1 MGWTLPTSDS
11 PNEVITMNVALWI
24 CQLLLAGLFA
34 ASGYAKATMSPE
46 RMAATGQTGPA
57 LFSLPVVRFTAAMEL
72 LAAIG
77 LVLPELT
84 GVAPVLTVAAAIG
97 LCIVM
102 IGAASAHTRLH
113 EARNVG
119 VNAAIFAMCVFVAVG
134 RIVG

>member
-1 MGWTLPTSDS
+1 M
-11 PNEVITMNVALWI
+11 TMNVALWI
-24 CQLLLAGLFA
+24 CQLLLAAVFA

-57 LFSLPVVRFTAAMEL
+57 LFPLPVVRFTAVMEL

-84 GVAPVLTVAAAIG
+84 GIAPALTGAAAIG
-97 LCIVM
+97 LCLVM

-113 EARNVG
+113 EPASVAVNVG
-119 VNAAIFAMCVFVAVG
+119 IFALCVFVAVG
-134 RIVG
+134 RLVG

>member
-1 MGWTLPTSDS
+1 MA
-11 PNEVITMNVALWI
+11 MNVALWI
-24 CQLLLAGLFA
+24 CQLLLAGVFA

-57 LFSLPVVRFTAAMEL
+57 LFPLPVVRFTAVMEL
-72 LAAIG
+72 LAAVG

-84 GVAPVLTVAAAIG
+84 GIAPALTAAAAIG

-113 EARNVG
+113 EPRNVA
-119 VNAAIFAMCVFVAVG
+119 VNAVLFAMCVFVAVG
-134 RIVG
+134 RLAG